1 MKITLLPG
9 QLQGHVDIITV
20 DDEVVELNKSL
31 NVEIG
36 FIVVSDNVAVIVE
49 MPNSSFMDII
59 ENDGNKWKPRVL
71 LLDVFYVVSYRNTC

>member
-9 QLQGHVDIITV
+9 QLEGHVDIITV

-31 NVEIG
+31 NVEVG

-49 MPNSSFMDII
+49 MSNSSFIDII
-59 ENDGNKWKPRVL
+59 DNDGNKWKSRVL